1 MSPEHPGS
9 PARRIRIG
17 AGAGFSDDRIDPAVV
32 LAEQGNLDYLVFECL
47 AERTIA
53 LATLDRLRDPTMGY
67 DPWLEERMLAT
78 LPICVRNGTK
88 IITNMGAANPVA
100 AGRLVADVARRLGL
114 TGIKIAVLTGDDVL
128 DLITADADVPLLD
141 QPGTLADL
149 GRVVAA
155 NAYLGSEGIIEA
167 LGRDADVVIT
177 GRVADPALFIAP
189 LVYEFGWSLDDW
201 HRLGIG
207 ASVGHLL
214 ECAGQVTG
222 GYFAD
227 PGYKD
232 VPGLAD
238 LGFPIADVA
247 SDGSFSV
254 SKVEGTGGMVS
265 PATCAEQILYEV
277 HDPRAYITPDVVADF
292 SSIHFDQVRPD
303 AVEVTGATG
312 QERPGHLKVSI
323 GYLDGYVGEGQISY
337 AGANALARG
346 RLALDIVRERL
357 HTKLPTMAECRY
369 ELIGVDST
377 SMIATQCGDASFE
390 PPEVRVR
397 VAGRVSTAAEAHLI
411 GREVTALWLNGP
423 AGGSGATRSIRQQL
437 SIASALIPR
446 DDLVISVEVESVV

>member
-1 MSPEHPGS
+1 MSYDDQGS
-9 PARRIRIG
+9 PGRRIRIG

-67 DPWLEERMLAT
+67 DPWLEERMVAT
-78 LPICVRNGTK
+78 LPTCIRNGTK
-88 IITNMGAANPVA
+88 IITNMGAANPAA
-100 AGRLVADVARRLGL
+100 AGRLVAEVAHRLGL
-114 TGIKIAVLTGDDVL
+114 IGIRIAVVTGDDVL
-128 DLITADADVPLLD
+128 DLIAAELDLPLLD
-141 QPGTLADL
+141 EPATLADL
-149 GRVVAA
+149 GRVVSA

-167 LGRDADVVIT
+167 LGRGADVVIT
-177 GRVADPALFIAP
+177 GRVADPALFVGP
-189 LVYEFGWSLDDW
+189 LVHEFGWSLDDW

-207 ASVGHLL
+207 VSVGHLL

-238 LGFPIADVA
+238 LGFPIAEVA
-247 SDGSFSV
+247 SDGSFFV
-254 SKVEGTGGMVS
+254 SKVAGTGGMIS

-292 SSIHFDQVRPD
+292 SSIYFDQVRSD

-312 QERPGHLKVSI
+312 QERPSHFKVSI

-357 HTKLPTMAECRY
+357 HTKLPTMSECRY

-377 SMIATQCGDASFE
+377 NLIATDRSDVCFK
-390 PPEVRVR
+390 PPEVRAR
-397 VAGRVSTAAEAHLI
+397 VAGRVSTADEAHLI

-423 AGGSGATRSIRQQL
+423 TGGGGATRSIRQQL
-437 SIASALIPR
+437 SIASALIQR
-446 DDLVISVEVESVV
+446 DRVVVSVEVESVL